1 MGIGAGGFVLFCSA
15 GFVLGCV
22 SGLTPGLHVNN
33 LAFLLAGIAGTAS
46 EFVAPTGF
54 GLVMV
59 TAAVTHTFLDILP
72 SIVLGVP
79 DESMALVAL
88 PGHRMVLDGDGRE
101 AVVLS
106 ASGSML
112 AVAFSF
118 FVAVPVTLVMV
129 RAYSALSAYMPLV
142 LAGTVLFL
150 VLTERGG
157 EVGTHGHRKP
167 TRRDALAV
175 RAKALVVLGAS
186 GLLGYYVLTLGPDA
200 GNALV
205 GEPTLLMPLFVGLF
219 GVPILAVSAFED
231 ADIPEQKPRAVALP
245 RRSVFVNAVGG
256 GFAGS
261 LVGWLPGVSPAVAT
275 SFVQSLLPDSED
287 EPASMRSFI
296 VAVSGVDTSNAVFAL
311 LALYYIGLPRSGT
324 MVALTRLDARV
335 GFGDVVAY
343 LVGIAV
349 VSVAA
354 FGVTVALGKYA
365 FGAVRRADYR
375 VLSAA
380 VVAML
385 VVLTFV
391 FSGIVGLP
399 ILVASTVVGLVPN
412 YTRVRRVNCMGALL
426 LPLIVLL

>member
-1 MGIGAGGFVLFCSA
+1 MGIGTGGFVFFCVG
-15 GFVLGCV
+15 GFVVGCL

-33 LAFLLAGIAGTAS
+33 LAFLIAGFAGVAS
-46 EFVAPTGF
+46 EYVAPSGL

-88 PGHRMVLDGDGRE
+88 PGHHMVLEGDGHE

-106 ASGSML
+106 AAGSML
-112 AVAFSF
+112 AVVFSF
-118 FVAVPVTLVMV
+118 LVAAPVTLLMV
-129 RAYSALSAYMPLV
+129 RAYPALAENMPYVLV
-142 LAGTVLFL
+142 GTVLYL
-150 VLTERGG
+150 VATERGG
-157 EVGTHGHRKP
+157 EVGRRGHATGRG
-167 TRRDALAV
+167 ALAV
-175 RAKALVVLGAS
+175 RLKAVVVLGAS
-186 GLLGYYVLTLGPDA
+186 GLLGYYVLTLEPDA
-200 GNALV
+200 GSSLV

-219 GVPILAVSAFED
+219 GVPILAVSAFEN

-261 LVGWLPGVSPAVAT
+261 LVGWIPGVSPAVAT

-324 MVALTRLDARV
+324 MVALTRLDTRV
-335 GFGDVVAY
+335 VFADVVAY
-343 LVGIAV
+343 LVGVAL

-365 FGAVRRADYR
+365 FGVVRRVDYR
-375 VLSAA
+375 FLSLG

-391 FSGIVGLP
+391 FSGFVGLP
-399 ILVASTVVGLVPN
+399 ILVAATVVGLVPN
-412 YTRVRRVNCMGALL
+412 YTKVRRVNCMGALL
-426 LPLIVLL
+426 LPLILLL

>member
-1 MGIGAGGFVLFCSA
+1 MEVSAGVFVFLCAGGFVI
-15 GFVLGCV
+15 GCL
-22 SGLTPGLHVNN
+22 SGLAPGLHVNN
-33 LAFLLAGIAGTAS
+33 LAFLLVGAFGAVS
-46 EFVAPTGF
+46 EYVAPTGL
-54 GLVMV
+54 GLVLV
-59 TAAVTHTFLDILP
+59 TASVTHTFLDILP

-88 PGHRMVLDGDGRE
+88 PGHRMVLEGEGRE

-106 ASGSML
+106 AAGSML

-118 FVAVPVTLVMV
+118 FVAVPVTVVMV
-129 RAYSALSAYMPLV
+129 RVYPTLSAYMTYV

-150 VLTERGG
+150 VATERGG
-157 EVGTHGHRKP
+157 EVGRLGRATGRE
-167 TRRDALAV
+167 AV
-175 RAKALVVLGAS
+175 VVRLKAIVVLGAS
-186 GLLGYYVLTLGPDA
+186 GLLGYYVLSLEEA
-200 GNALV
+200 GSALV

-231 ADIPEQKPRAVALP
+231 SDIPEQKPRGVALP

-261 LVGWLPGVSPAVAT
+261 LVGWVPGVSPAVAT

-287 EPASMRSFI
+287 EPASMRAFV

-311 LALYYIGLPRSGT
+311 LALHYIGLPRSGT
-324 MVALTRLDARV
+324 MVALTRLEV
-335 GFGDVVAY
+335 GIGFDDVVAY
-343 LVGIAV
+343 LVGIGV

-354 FGVTVALGKYA
+354 FAVTVVLGKYA
-365 FGAVRRADYR
+365 FGVVRRVDYQ
-375 VLSAA
+375 VLSLG
-380 VVAML
+380 VVVTL

-391 FSGIVGLP
+391 FSGLIGLP

-426 LPLIVLL
+426 LPLIILL

>member
-1 MGIGAGGFVLFCSA
+1 MLFCLA
-15 GFVLGCV
+15 GFAIGCL
-22 SGLTPGLHVNN
+22 SGLVPGLHVNN
-33 LAFLLAGIAGTAS
+33 LAFLLAGIAGAAS
-46 EFVAPTGF
+46 EFVAPTGI

-59 TAAVTHTFLDILP
+59 TAAVTHTFLDVLP

-88 PGHRMVLDGDGRE
+88 PGHRMVLKGEGRE

-106 ASGSML
+106 AAGSML
-112 AVAFSF
+112 AVVFSF
-118 FVAVPVTLVMV
+118 FVAVPVTLMMV
-129 RAYSALSAYMPLV
+129 RAYSTLSAYMPLV
-142 LAGTVLFL
+142 LAGTVVYL
-150 VLTERGG
+150 VVTERGG
-157 EVGTHGHRKP
+157 EVGTHG
-167 TRRDALAV
+167 TATGRDALAV

-186 GLLGYYVLTLGPDA
+186 GLLGWYVLHLEPDA
-200 GNALV
+200 GSAVV

-219 GVPILAVSAFED
+219 GVPILAVSAFENSE
-231 ADIPEQKPRAVALP
+231 IPEQKPHALRLP
-245 RRSVFVNAVGG
+245 RRSVLVNAVGG

-261 LVGWLPGVSPAVAT
+261 LVGWIPGVSPAVAT

-287 EPASMRSFI
+287 EPSSMRAFV

-324 MVALTRLDARV
+324 MVALTRLDARF
-335 GFGDVVAY
+335 GFDDVVAY
-343 LVGIAV
+343 LVGVAF

-354 FGVTVALGKYA
+354 FAVTVALGKHA

-375 VLSAA
+375 VLS
-380 VVAML
+380 VVIVVML

-391 FSGIVGLP
+391 FSGFVGLP

-426 LPLIVLL
+426 LPLILLL

>member
-1 MGIGAGGFVLFCSA
+1 MGIGAPGFVVFCA
-15 GFVLGCV
+15 TGFAVGCT

-33 LAFLLAGIAGTAS
+33 LAFLLAGLAGAVS
-46 EFVAPTGF
+46 EFVAPAGL

-72 SIVLGVP
+72 SVVLGVP

-88 PGHRMVLDGDGRE
+88 PGHRMVLEGDGRE
-101 AVVLS
+101 AVFLS

-112 AVAFSF
+112 GAAVSF
-118 FVAVPVTLVMV
+118 VLVVPLTAAMVVAYPSLDANIRYVLVGV
-129 RAYSALSAYMPLV
+129 V
-142 LAGTVLFL
+142 VFL
-150 VLTERGG
+150 LLTERGG
-157 EVGTHGHRKP
+157 EVGTHERATGRG
-167 TRRDALAV
+167 ALAV

-186 GLLGYYVLTLGPDA
+186 GLLGYYVLTLEPDA
-200 GNALV
+200 GDAIV
-205 GEPTLLMPLFVGLF
+205 GEPTFLMPLFVGLF
-219 GVPILAVSAFED
+219 GVPILAVSAFEN
-231 ADIPEQKPRAVALP
+231 AEIPEQKPRAVSLP

-275 SFVQSLLPDSED
+275 SFVQTLLPDSED
-287 EPASMRSFI
+287 EPASMRAFV

-324 MVALTRLDARV
+324 MVALTRLDARL
-335 GFGDVVAY
+335 GFGDVVVY

-354 FGVTVALGKYA
+354 FVATLALSGRA
-365 FGAVRRADYR
+365 FGVVRRADYR
-375 VLSAA
+375 VLSAF
-380 VVAML
+380 VVVML

-391 FSGIVGLP
+391 FSGYAGLP
-399 ILVASTVVGLVPN
+399 ILVAATVVGMVPN

>member
-1 MGIGAGGFVLFCSA
+1 MGIGAAGFVAFCVA

-33 LAFLLAGIAGTAS
+33 LAFLLVGAFGAISGL
-46 EFVAPTGF
+46 VAPADL
-54 GLVMV
+54 GLVLV

-88 PGHRMVLDGDGRE
+88 PGHRMVLEGDGRE
-101 AVVLS
+101 AVILS
-106 ASGSML
+106 AAGSML

-118 FVAVPVTLVMV
+118 FVAVPVTVVMV
-129 RAYSALSAYMPLV
+129 RVYPTISAYMPYI

-150 VLTERGG
+150 VATERGG
-157 EVGTHGHRKP
+157 EVGMHGRA
-167 TRRDALAV
+167 TGREALAV
-175 RAKALVVLGAS
+175 RLKAVVVLGAS
-186 GLLGYYVLTLGPDA
+186 GLLGYYVLTSGEDA
-200 GNALV
+200 GSALV

-219 GVPILAVSAFED
+219 GVPILAVSAFENS
-231 ADIPEQKPRAVALP
+231 DIPEQDPCAVTLP

-261 LVGWLPGVSPAVAT
+261 LVGWIPGVSAAVAT

-287 EPASMRSFI
+287 EPASMRAFI
-296 VAVSGVDTSNAVFAL
+296 VGVSGVDTSNAVFAL
-311 LALYYIGLPRSGT
+311 LALHYIGLPRSGT
-324 MVALTRLDARV
+324 MVALTRLEA
-335 GFGDVVAY
+335 GINFADVVAY
-343 LVGIAV
+343 LVGVAF

-354 FGVTVALGKYA
+354 FAVTVALAKYA
-365 FGAVRRADYR
+365 FGVVRRADYR
-375 VLSAA
+375 LLSLG
-380 VVAML
+380 VVVML

-391 FSGIVGLP
+391 FSGFVGLP
-399 ILVASTVVGLVPN
+399 VLVASTVVGLVPN